1 MGYNLWQESGRSIFS
16 IAVYLAL
23 FLVSTILLS
32 LITYG
37 VYSIGIISS
46 GTETFV
52 LEVVSLLSLSVAV
65 FLYAKLYKRES
76 LRDTLSFL
84 GLSKDRISVNA
95 LWIGILLFIIIL
107 LLEIAVGAFGS
118 FSNTTINTNTSILF
132 TGAPLW
138 FYVFVAVIEPINEE
152 IVFRGFL
159 IKRINIGAGAIG
171 SALLKRSYK
180 PFWVGIILSAII
192 FGLLHASYD
201 STFAVEVIAAMFFGL
216 MAGYVFSKSDS
227 LYPSML
233 THILVNSIGV
243 LAILSI
249 TLIH

>member
-1 MGYNLWQESGRSIFS
+1 MGEGEQDLQAYRSTTGLCCK
-16 IAVYLAL
+16 AEEAL
-23 FLVSTILLS
+23 F
-32 LITYG
+32 
-37 VYSIGIISS
+37 
-46 GTETFV
+46 
-52 LEVVSLLSLSVAV
+52 
-65 FLYAKLYKRES
+65 
-76 LRDTLSFL
+76 SFL
-84 GLSKDRISVNA
+84 DYLD
-95 LWIGILLFIIIL
+95 
-107 LLEIAVGAFGS
+107 
-118 FSNTTINTNTSILF
+118 
-132 TGAPLW
+132 
-138 FYVFVAVIEPINEE
+138 
-152 IVFRGFL
+152 
-159 IKRINIGAGAIG
+159 IGAGAIG

-201 STFAVEVIAAMFFGL
+201 STFAVEVIAAMFFGF